1 MKIFI
6 ILFFIVL
13 IVTSIFFYLNK
24 KNTQNQ
30 LKAHTAKAFVITC
43 MDFRLIDDVGTYLD
57 NIGYHNNYDEFIL
70 AGASLGYNQTK
81 YSSWVETL
89 EKHIEIAKNLHDIK
103 EIIVI
108 DHIGCGAYKLF
119 YNLENIE
126 KEKEIQLHIEN
137 LEKFKNKINEKYPEL
152 TVKTLLMDLNG
163 KIINI

>member
-81 YSSWVETL
+81 YSFHCNQSWWL
-89 EKHIEIAKNLHDIK
+89 SSCK
-103 EIIVI
+103 
-108 DHIGCGAYKLF
+108 C
-119 YNLENIE
+119 
-126 KEKEIQLHIEN
+126 
-137 LEKFKNKINEKYPEL
+137 
-152 TVKTLLMDLNG
+152 
-163 KIINI
+163 